1 MSKPGILPV
10 NGSQASIA
18 AFELSEQLRDAL
30 PHRRFEFN
38 LGGGNFKAQFRR
50 ADKSGAA
57 LALICGDDEMK
68 RGVVAMKPLRQ
79 ETGQI
84 ECARGELA
92 ARVEELLV
100 RLEQRPSG

>member
-1 MSKPGILPV
+1 VYLIVG
-10 NGSQASIA
+10 GSQASIGA
-18 AFELSEQLRDAL
+18 LALAEELRDAL

-57 LALICGDDEMK
+57 VALICGDDEMH
-68 RGVVAMKPLRQ
+68 RGVIAMKPLRQ
-79 ETGQI
+79 ESGQT

-92 ARVEELLV
+92 ARLEESLV
-100 RLEQRPSG
+100 RLAQRPSG